1 MSGVDMKKIF
11 VVSIL
16 LLLNCFLYGQSTIQW
31 DFGIVGP
38 GSASP
43 SNGTPVSNLTIS
55 DISQGNNNGTTTMLT
70 TTSASGVGFSG
81 SYNAGAAARI
91 GAINTSTSGS
101 AYFEFTLTPA
111 SSYIIIL
118 NAISFGSR
126 STPTGPQA
134 YSLRYSLDNYDS
146 DLAIGTFSNNSTWV
160 LKSNSGLSISCTNN
174 ATPVTFR
181 IYGYNGDGN
190 PPANTANWRID
201 DLSITVTVNI
211 VNVTIST
218 LTNGIVTSPLTGG
231 DANKAVIG
239 FSLTSSGSDFP
250 NFTAISIATSSTV
263 AGKFNNIKLY
273 KSTDNSYATSGDN
286 ILVSGAAVTTTAA
299 EIQISG
305 FSETLSGTPKNFF
318 VVTDI
323 DLTVTGV
330 TPNVQPSFTETN
342 ITVSTGTV
350 NVVTVT
356 GTNYAFQPTAILLAA
371 MEAETLNYTEGDA
384 AAQITG
390 TTTVTAVEAD
400 LISGVIQITNN
411 YQNGEDLL
419 GFTNQNGITGSW
431 NAATGTLTLM
441 GTTSVANYQTAI
453 RSITYQNTSQNPS
466 TLLRTVSFTV
476 NDGTSSSNTVR
487 RYINNVA
494 VNNPPMITSLE
505 DTQLVFTTGSSPV
518 AITQTISL
526 SDIDN
531 VNLVSAEIKIFAH
544 YQNGNDVLNFT
555 NSNGIIGTWDAS
567 NGTMILTG
575 VSSLTNYQAALR
587 SITYQHIEGVISN
600 LYARTIS
607 FKVSDGSADSYVAIR
622 EINLGNSQPVLAG
635 VEPTP
640 LEYKQGDNPT
650 IIATGLT
657 ITDNGIPNLQYAV
670 VKISCNY
677 KIGEDIL
684 SYTKQNTV
692 IGTWYPAQGV
702 LVLSLGLSL
711 SNYET
716 ALRSVTY
723 HNISSNPST
732 LPRTVSFK
740 VSDPYQESNEVNRII
755 NITPTYRVTLISN
768 SPKGGMTN
776 GDGIFYHGNF
786 VTVTAT
792 PNTGYVFANW
802 TEGGIVVSSDPSY
815 TFIINSNRLLTANF
829 EIMQCTV
836 TTNSSPAEG
845 GTTNGSGTFNYG
857 SLIMVTAIPQNGYT
871 FVKWTSGNVEVATS
885 VTYTFT
891 ITGSKNLVANF
902 MLLPILKVTPD
913 FLHVGQIA
921 GTGLINVS
929 NAGGGTMNWIAT
941 PDKAWIKITSAT
953 SGTNNGNINFSY
965 DQNSNVS
972 RVGTITITAE
982 GITGSPKNV
991 EIRQDGYITHVENLS
1006 QGVPDVYLLEQNYP
1020 NPFNPTT
1027 KIRYRLPK
1035 ENNVV
1040 ITVYDIL
1047 GVEITKLVNDFQYAG
1062 FYEVNFYAN
1071 NLASGIY
1078 IYKISAGGF
1087 IQVRKMF
1094 LIK

>member
-1 MSGVDMKKIF
+1 MKKI
-11 VVSIL
+11 VTVSIL
-16 LLLNCFLYGQSTIQW
+16 FLLNNLLLGQIAAWDFTGQNNVATSTATTFNPNLISESGANNITRGSGASSSTGANSFRTTGFKNEGISIANTDYFQITICAATGYKVSLSTI
-31 DFGIVGP
+31 DAKF
-38 GSASP
+38 
-43 SNGTPVSNLTIS
+43 NGTQTFVGVAGVTSQFAYSLDGSSFTLINIPFVLT
-55 DISQGNNNGTTTMLT
+55 GNVPLTMTQIDLSGINALQNITDGTIITLRYYASGQTAT
-70 TTSASGVGFSG
+70 GGWGFYSSASG
-81 SYNAGAAARI
+81 
-91 GAINTSTSGS
+91 ING
-101 AYFEFTLTPA
+101 
-111 SSYIIIL
+111 
-118 NAISFGSR
+118 
-126 STPTGPQA
+126 
-134 YSLRYSLDNYDS
+134 
-146 DLAIGTFSNNSTWV
+146 LAIGGTVSPITTTV
-160 LKSNSGLSISCTNN
+160 LQ
-174 ATPVTFR
+174 
-181 IYGYNGDGN
+181 
-190 PPANTANWRID
+190 
-201 DLSITVTVNI
+201 
-211 VNVTIST
+211 
-218 LTNGIVTSPLTGG
+218 LTNGVATSPLSGG
-231 DANKAVIG
+231 DVYKAIIG
-239 FSLTSSGSDFP
+239 FSLTSSGSGFP
-250 NFTAISIATSSTV
+250 NFTAIGIATSSTV

-273 KSTDNSYATSGDN
+273 KSTDNTYATPGDN
-286 ILVSGAAVTTTAA
+286 ILVTGAVVTTTAA

-323 DLTVTGV
+323 DLTVTGA

-350 NVVTVT
+350 STMTIT
-356 GTNYAFQPTAILLAA
+356 GANYAFQPTAILLAA
-371 MEAETLNYTEGDA
+371 MEAATLNYTEGDD

-390 TTTVTAVEAD
+390 TTTVTAVEAN
-400 LISGVIQITNN
+400 LISGVIQIINN

-431 NAATGTLTLM
+431 DAATGTLTLM

-466 TLLRTVSFTV
+466 NLLRTVSFTV
-476 NDGTSSSNTVR
+476 NDGASNSNTVS

-505 DTQLVFTTGSSPV
+505 DTQLIFTTGSSPA

-544 YQNGNDVLNFT
+544 YQNGNDILNFT
-555 NSNGIIGTWDAS
+555 NSNGIIGMWDAT

-575 VSSLTNYQAALR
+575 VSSIANYQAALR
-587 SITYQHIEGVISN
+587 SVTYQHIEGVISN

-607 FKVSDGSADSYVAIR
+607 FKVSDGSAESYVAIR
-622 EINLGNSQPVLAG
+622 EINIGNSQPVLAG
-635 VEPTP
+635 IEPTP

-650 IIATGLT
+650 IITTGLT

-670 VKISCNY
+670 VKISNNY

-684 SYTKQNTV
+684 SFTKQNTV
-692 IGTWYPAQGV
+692 IGTWYPDQGV
-702 LVLSLGLSL
+702 LVLNLGLSL

-716 ALRSVTY
+716 TLRSVSY

-732 LPRTVSFK
+732 IPRTVSFK

-755 NITPTYRVTLISN
+755 KITPTYRVTLISN
-768 SPKGGMTN
+768 SPEGGITN
-776 GDGIFYHGNF
+776 GEGIFYHRNS

-815 TFIINSNRLLTANF
+815 TFVINSNRLLTANF

-836 TTNSSPAEG
+836 TTNSNPAEG
-845 GTTNGSGTFNYG
+845 GTTSGSGIFNYG
-857 SLIMVTAIPQNGYT
+857 SVIMVTAISQNGYT

-885 VTYTFT
+885 ATYTFT

-902 MLLPILKVTPD
+902 VLLPILKVTPD
-913 FLHVGQIA
+913 FLHVGPIA
-921 GTGLINVS
+921 GTGSINVS
-929 NAGGGTMNWIAT
+929 NAGGGTMKWIAI
-941 PDKAWIKITSAT
+941 PNKAWIKITSAA

-965 DQNSNVS
+965 DQNNNVS
-972 RVGTITITAE
+972 RVGIITITAE
-982 GITGSPKNV
+982 GITGSPKSV
-991 EIRQDGYITHVENLS
+991 EIRQDAYITHVENLNL
-1006 QGVPDVYLLEQNYP
+1006 GIPDAYLLEQNYP

-1027 KIRYRLPK
+1027 KIRYKLPK

-1040 ITVYDIL
+1040 ITVFNIL
-1047 GVEITKLVNDFQYAG
+1047 GVEITKLVNDFQHAG
-1062 FYEVNFYAN
+1062 FYEVNFDAN

-1078 IYKISAGGF
+1078 FYRISAGGF
-1087 IQVRKMF
+1087 IQVKKMF